1 MTNAST
7 SNHQPY
13 KFPGFAAPFYTQVPD
28 AVFDELLPVLS
39 GAELKV
45 LLYIIRR
52 TFGFKKNRDNISLS
66 QMVSGI
72 KTRDG
77 QVIDGGTGLGK
88 SSVIRALTTLEEKN
102 IVIRT
107 RRTTSKSGFEATTYA
122 LNVQEKS
129 EKMVEKSAVKTPD
142 RPLSQNRTSP
152 PLSQND
158 TSLVPKSDIQETV
171 IQETEQQQQRVVAA
185 LTHAGIAGSTA
196 KKLVGEYQAK
206 YLLQKVSFLEFL
218 QSGEETRVKRPA
230 GWLRRAI
237 EEDFAAPDGYRPPEA
252 MLEEK
257 RQVELERRLAE
268 ERKRNIE
275 QTFEKAERQ
284 KAEGERLRAL
294 EIQAK
299 LDELRR
305 EYQTS
310 KAEIEAWK
318 GVKEQLEKA
327 YPGSLQVKAAI
338 DQGHILSVRDG
349 VAVFACTNKFA
360 AEWLGAKLEILVRSQ
375 LKEYGLK
382 ASRVECIVINGN
394 GAGR

>member
-7 SNHQPY
+7 PNHQPY

-28 AVFDELLPVLS
+28 AVFDELLSVLS

-158 TSLVPKSDIQETV
+158 TSLVPKSYPQETV
-171 IQETEQQQQRVVAA
+171 KQETEQQQSVVAA

-252 MLEEK
+252 MLEE
-257 RQVELERRLAE
+257 L
-268 ERKRNIE
+268 
-275 QTFEKAERQ
+275 
-284 KAEGERLRAL
+284 
-294 EIQAK
+294 
-299 LDELRR
+299 
-305 EYQTS
+305 
-310 KAEIEAWK
+310 
-318 GVKEQLEKA
+318 
-327 YPGSLQVKAAI
+327 SLI
-338 DQGHILSVRDG
+338 HI
-349 VAVFACTNKFA
+349 
-360 AEWLGAKLEILVRSQ
+360 
-375 LKEYGLK
+375 
-382 ASRVECIVINGN
+382 
-394 GAGR
+394 